1 MEIIIIIL
9 IKNKKM
15 ETKVLTQEEITQL
28 KDLQDKRKS
37 LSGQFGLL
45 EINYE
50 TQKQSLLYQLNQLLQ
65 EEDKIGSQLQEK
77 YGDGTINLDEG
88 KFISD

>member
-1 MEIIIIIL
+1 
-9 IKNKKM
+9 M

-28 KDLQDKRKS
+28 KDLQDKRKI
-37 LSGQFGLL
+37 LSEQFGLL

-77 YGDGTINLDEG
+77 YGDGTINLDKGE
-88 KFISD
+88 FTNN

>member
-1 MEIIIIIL
+1 
-9 IKNKKM
+9 M
-15 ETKVLTQEEITQL
+15 ETKILTQEEITQL

-65 EEDKIGSQLQEK
+65 EEDKIGSQLQEN

>member
-1 MEIIIIIL
+1 
-9 IKNKKM
+9 M

-28 KDLQDKRKS
+28 KDLQSKRKD
-37 LSGQFGLL
+37 LSEQFGLL

-65 EEDKIGSQLQEK
+65 EEDKIGSQLQQK
-77 YGDGTINLDEG
+77 YGDGTINLDKGE
-88 KFISD
+88 FTSN

>member
-1 MEIIIIIL
+1 
-9 IKNKKM
+9 M

-28 KDLQDKRKS
+28 KNLQSKRKD
-37 LSGQFGLL
+37 LSEQFGLL

-65 EEDKIGSQLQEK
+65 EEDKIGSQLQQK
-77 YGDGTINLDEG
+77 YGDGTIDLDKGE
-88 KFISD
+88 FTSN